1 MMCSNSI
8 DVVGKFAKENIHFYS
23 YNIFV
28 EVIPLAMVDDLIDA
42 ASCGIDSI
50 EINTSIKLSCE
61 LQANLMS

>member
-28 EVIPLAMVDDLIDA
+28 EVIPLAMVDDLINA
-42 ASCGIDSI
+42 AICGMDSL
-50 EINTSIKLSCE
+50 EINTSINTLIELKKLT
-61 LQANLMS
+61 N